1 MPGYPVDIAIAPPE
15 RQNRWVTFFRTFL
28 ALPAFLISSA
38 LGGALFIVGF
48 LGWFA
53 ALVTGRM
60 PTGLRNLGAM
70 AIRYQA
76 QTDVYWFVLS
86 DRYPYSSPALRPP
99 PEPEPESGSAPE
111 PLVEPI

>member
-28 ALPAFLISSA
+28 ALPAFLVSSA
-38 LGGALFIVGF
+38 LSGALFIVAGF
-48 LGWFA
+48 FGWFA

-76 QTDVYWFVLS
+76 QTDAVLVRPERPLS
-86 DRYPYSSPALRPP
+86 VFEPGPAAAAR
-99 PEPEPESGSAPE
+99 A
-111 PLVEPI
+111 